1 MTVSLVIVLIVLGQI
16 YLALFYFSKENKSV
30 KKIRKKSK
38 WPRNLKY
45 SIPLFSWIIYLNLF
59 NTGYSLLTE
68 YSKLILIVMIILT
81 IILRYVK
88 STKKRTVE

>member
-16 YLALFYFSKENKSV
+16 YLALFYFSKANKSS

-45 SIPLFSWIIYLNLF
+45 SIPLLSWIIYLNLF
-59 NTGYSLLTE
+59 KTDYSLLTQ
-68 YSKLILIVMIILT
+68 YSKLILVVMIILI

-88 STKKRTVE
+88 NTKQRTIE